1 MCTASVDALVL
12 WDMKNFRRKKSLG
25 PGAGICQCEFGA
37 CVCLRVCWERVVC
50 VCVCCLEYVWLPPL
64 PSPHSLHPPLLTRFA
79 TLSSFA
85 SRFSP
90 RSGRVDPRR
99 SFP

>member
-37 CVCLRVCWERVVC
+37 CV
-50 VCVCCLEYVWLPPL
+50 
-64 PSPHSLHPPLLTRFA
+64 F
-79 TLSSFA
+79 
-85 SRFSP
+85 
-90 RSGRVDPRR
+90 
-99 SFP
+99 